1 MVSALADYGVIGG
14 ALTASAI
21 RWPERVA
28 VIDELGS
35 LTYAE
40 LDRRSTA
47 LANAWCDKG
56 LRAGGGVAVLVR
68 NHRGF
73 LDAVCAA
80 GKCGARIALLNNDF
94 AGPQILEVVDRE
106 GIELLVH
113 IVVPVMLAR
122 ILDAEPEPTAQH
134 DLSALRV
141 IFVAGS
147 QLGAAMCTR
156 ATAAFGPVLYNL
168 YGSTEVFSATIATP
182 ADLRAEPGCVGRPVR
197 GAVVPG

>member
-1 MVSALADYGVIGG
+1 MGPARLRGVVSALADYGVIGG

-21 RWPERVA
+21 RWPEHVA
-28 VIDELGS
+28 V
-35 LTYAE
+35 
-40 LDRRSTA
+40 
-47 LANAWCDKG
+47 
-56 LRAGGGVAVLVR
+56 
-68 NHRGF
+68 
-73 LDAVCAA
+73 
-80 GKCGARIALLNNDF
+80 IALLNNDF

-168 YGSTEVFSATIATP
+168 YGSTEVFSATIASP
-182 ADLRAEPGCVGRPVR
+182 PPPICVPNPAASADLCAAR
-197 GAVVPG
+197 